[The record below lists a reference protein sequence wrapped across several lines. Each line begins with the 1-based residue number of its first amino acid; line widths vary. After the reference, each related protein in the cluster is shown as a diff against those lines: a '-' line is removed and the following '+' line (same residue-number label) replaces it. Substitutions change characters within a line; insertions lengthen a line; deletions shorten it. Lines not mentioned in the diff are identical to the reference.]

1 MPFERLERTQPQLAS
16 RLRGELEK
24 GNLARS
30 SLFFGPPYSSKM
42 TAASELALALLGEE
56 DRFDT
61 LTSANLVIIP
71 NRDSLIR
78 LKALRNILEKNRNL
92 AAAGAFRHENAVFLS
107 AFHEA
112 LYTNSQKDVFAAAA
126 ELSDVMYS
134 FPSDPSSGQ
143 LEPFLKKYDEA
154 LARLISRK
162 KKTSV
167 YTIDQVRQIQSFAF
181 QNPDQKKVI
190 VLEGTENVA
199 AGTMNSILKILEE
212 PPASVYFILISSSAS
227 RILPTILSRV
237 RQYEFHEIGQK
248 EEKQFLES
256 TFFAHDSLS
265 IQDFFFSA
273 GGLDLA
279 KLSSEAENFVHRLLI
294 RRKPLDAQ
302 ELTALS
308 FFLEEFSAFDLFI
321 RRVMEIIEDGFR
333 QSVIADRPASD
344 ILDLFCRAVT
354 QADIYSQNRRT
365 MLERIQRGISV
376 L

>member
-16 RLRGELEK
+16 RLRSELEK

-61 LTSANLVIIP
+61 LASANLVIIP

-107 AFHEA
+107 AYHEA

-162 KKTSV
+162 KKTSESRHLL
-167 YTIDQVRQIQSFAF
+167 TQS
-181 QNPDQKKVI
+181 
-190 VLEGTENVA
+190 G
-199 AGTMNSILKILEE
+199 S
-212 PPASVYFILISSSAS
+212 
-227 RILPTILSRV
+227 
-237 RQYEFHEIGQK
+237 
-248 EEKQFLES
+248 
-256 TFFAHDSLS
+256 
-265 IQDFFFSA
+265 
-273 GGLDLA
+273 
-279 KLSSEAENFVHRLLI
+279 
-294 RRKPLDAQ
+294 RRKA
-302 ELTALS
+302 
-308 FFLEEFSAFDLFI
+308 
-321 RRVMEIIEDGFR
+321 
-333 QSVIADRPASD
+333 
-344 ILDLFCRAVT
+344 
-354 QADIYSQNRRT
+354 T
-365 MLERIQRGISV
+365 MSTSS
-376 L
+376 